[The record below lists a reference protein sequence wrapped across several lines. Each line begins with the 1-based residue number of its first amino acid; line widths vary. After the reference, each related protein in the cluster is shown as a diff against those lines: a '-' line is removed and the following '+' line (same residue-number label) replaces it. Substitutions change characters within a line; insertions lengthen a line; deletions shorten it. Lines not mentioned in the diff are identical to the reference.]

1 MKYKKINQNL
11 NKIRKTI
18 SMQMKNLRNKLV
30 FQRVFKEKDRLTK
43 MN

>member
-30 FQRVFKEKDRLTK
+30 FQRVFKQKDRLTK